1 MSAMTP
7 SSAERGRLRVP
18 SRLRRH
24 ASLLIV
30 YGLIVVLCIYASLSS
45 SNFLTD
51 RNIFNV
57 LRTATF
63 LGTVAM
69 AETFVIITGGIDLSV
84 GSVIK
89 LSGLMSAILMNGR
102 PENIG
107 IAVGATLA
115 MGAVV
120 GLINGLL
127 ITKARIAPFIVTLG
141 VYSILRG
148 VAYTVTTTPVGRA
161 APGFLRLY
169 DLKVGP
175 APVLV
180 IFLALLTISAVFVL
194 QRTTFGRYI
203 YAIGGNEQVARLSGI
218 RVDRVKI
225 GVYILCNTLAA
236 LTGLLYLARAG
247 VGDPVTGEGAEL
259 QAITAVILGGTS
271 LFGGQGG
278 PLGTLGG
285 VLLMGLTNNLLVI
298 LNVSSWYQELIQG
311 LVIVGAVALYRQK
324 RR

>member
-1 MSAMTP
+1 MSAIT
-7 SSAERGRLRVP
+7 SSSSERAGLRVP
-18 SRLRRH
+18 PGLRRH

-30 YGLIVVLCIYASLSS
+30 YGLILILGIYASLLSP
-45 SNFLTD
+45 NFLTD

-57 LRTATF
+57 LRTSAF
-63 LGTVAM
+63 LGTVAI
-69 AETFVIITGGIDLSV
+69 AQTFVIISGGIDLSV

-89 LSGLMSAILMNGR
+89 LSVLVSAILMNGK

-107 IAVGATLA
+107 VAVVATLA
-115 MGAVV
+115 MGMVV
-120 GLINGLL
+120 GLVNGLL
-127 ITKARIAPFIVTLG
+127 VTKARIAPFIVTLG
-141 VYSILRG
+141 AYSILRG
-148 VAYTVTTTPVGRA
+148 IAYTVTTTPVGKA

-175 APVLV
+175 LPLLV
-180 IFLALLTISAVFVL
+180 IFLALLILAGTFVL
-194 QRTTFGRYI
+194 RRTAFGRYI

-218 RVDRVKI
+218 RVDWVKI
-225 GVYILCNTLAA
+225 GVYVLCSTLAA
-236 LTGLLYLARAG
+236 LTGLLYLTRAG

-278 PLGTLGG
+278 LIGTLGG
-285 VLLMGLTNNLLVI
+285 VLLIGLTNNVLVI

-311 LVIVGAVALYRQK
+311 LVIVGAVALYKQK

>member
-1 MSAMTP
+1 MSAVTSSP
-7 SSAERGRLRVP
+7 SEGGGLGIP
-18 SRLRRH
+18 PGLRRY

-30 YGLIVVLCIYASLSS
+30 YGLILALGVYASLLSP
-45 SNFLTD
+45 NFLTE

-57 LRTATF
+57 LRTAAF
-63 LGTVAM
+63 LGTVAIG
-69 AETFVIITGGIDLSV
+69 ETFVIISGGIDLSV
-84 GSVIK
+84 GSVVK
-89 LSGLMSAILMNGR
+89 LSVLMSAILMNGK
-102 PENIG
+102 PENI
-107 IAVGATLA
+107 AVAVAATLA
-115 MGAVV
+115 MGAVA

-127 ITKARIAPFIVTLG
+127 ITKVRIAPFIVTLG

-148 VAYTVTTTPVGRA
+148 VAYTVTTKPVGRA

-169 DLKVGP
+169 DLKLGAVP
-175 APVLV
+175 LLV
-180 IFLALLTISAVFVL
+180 IFLALLLLVGIFVL
-194 QRTTFGRYI
+194 RRMTFGRYI

-225 GVYILCNTLAA
+225 GVYVLCSTLAA
-236 LTGLLYLARAG
+236 LTGVLYLARSG

-278 PLGTLGG
+278 LIGTLGG
-285 VLLMGLTNNLLVI
+285 VLLMGLTNNVLVI

-311 LVIVGAVALYRQK
+311 LVIVGAVALYKQK

>member
-1 MSAMTP
+1 MSAVTSSP
-7 SSAERGRLRVP
+7 SEGGGLGVP
-18 SRLRRH
+18 PGLRRY

-30 YGLIVVLCIYASLSS
+30 YGLILALGVYASLLSP
-45 SNFLTD
+45 NFLTE

-57 LRTATF
+57 LRTAAF
-63 LGTVAM
+63 LGTVAIG
-69 AETFVIITGGIDLSV
+69 ETFVIISGGIDLSV

-89 LSGLMSAILMNGR
+89 LSVLMSAILMNGK
-102 PENIG
+102 PENI
-107 IAVGATLA
+107 AVAVAATLA

-127 ITKARIAPFIVTLG
+127 ITKVRIAPFIVTLG

-148 VAYTVTTTPVGRA
+148 VAYTVTTKPVGRA

-169 DLKVGP
+169 DLKLGP
-175 APVLV
+175 VPLLV
-180 IFLALLTISAVFVL
+180 IFLALLLLAGIFVL
-194 QRTTFGRYI
+194 RRMTFGRYI

-225 GVYILCNTLAA
+225 GIYGLCM
-236 LTGLLYLARAG
+236 TGLLYLSRSG

-278 PLGTLGG
+278 LIGTLGG
-285 VLLMGLTNNLLVI
+285 VLLMGLTNNVLVI

-311 LVIVGAVALYRQK
+311 LVIVGAVALYKQK

>member
-1 MSAMTP
+1 MSAIA
-7 SSAERGRLRVP
+7 SSSSGRAA
-18 SRLRRH
+18 SRIPAFFSRR

-30 YGLIVVLCIYASLSS
+30 YGLILALACYASLSS
-45 SNFLTD
+45 PNFLTE

-57 LRTATF
+57 LRTAAF
-63 LGTVAM
+63 LGTVAIGQ
-69 AETFVIITGGIDLSV
+69 TFVIISGGIDLSV

-89 LSGLMSAILMNGR
+89 LAVLVSAILMNGR

-107 IAVGATLA
+107 LAVVATLA
-115 MGAVV
+115 IGAFI

-141 VYSILRG
+141 AYSILRG
-148 VAYTVTTTPVGRA
+148 VSYTVATRPVGRA

-169 DLKVGP
+169 DLKLGP
-175 APVLV
+175 VPLLV
-180 IFLALLTISAVFVL
+180 VFLLALVLAGTFVL
-194 QRTTFGRYI
+194 RRTTFGRYI
-203 YAIGGNEQVARLSGI
+203 YAVGGNEQVAALSGI

-225 GVYILCNTLAA
+225 GVYVLCGTLAA
-236 LTGLLYLARAG
+236 LTGLLYLARSG

-278 PLGTLGG
+278 LIGTLGG
-285 VLLMGLTNNLLVI
+285 VLLIGLTNNVLVI

-311 LVIVGAVALYRQK
+311 LVIVGAVALYKQK

>member
-1 MSAMTP
+1 MSATASFP
-7 SSAERGRLRVP
+7 SERGKLRIP
-18 SRLRRH
+18 AGRRRH

-30 YGLIVVLCIYASLSS
+30 YGLILILAVYASLSS
-45 SNFLTD
+45 PNFLTY

-57 LRTATF
+57 LRTAVF

-69 AETFVIITGGIDLSV
+69 GETFVIISGGIDLSV

-89 LSGLMSAILMNGR
+89 LSVLMSAILMNGK

-107 IAVGATLA
+107 VAVVATLA
-115 MGAVV
+115 MGAAV

-148 VAYTVTTTPVGRA
+148 GAYTLATAPVGRA
-161 APGFLRLY
+161 APEFLHLY
-169 DLKVGP
+169 DIKVGP
-175 APVLV
+175 APLLV
-180 IFLALLTISAVFVL
+180 ISLALVTFAGVFVL
-194 QRTTFGRYI
+194 RRMAFGRYI

-225 GVYILCNTLAA
+225 GVYVLCSTLAA
-236 LTGLLYLARAG
+236 LTGLLYLARG
-247 VGDPVTGEGAEL
+247 GIGDPVTGEGAEL
-259 QAITAVILGGTS
+259 QAITAVILGGTN

-278 PLGTLGG
+278 LIGTLGG
-285 VLLMGLTNNLLVI
+285 VLLMGLTNNVLVI
-298 LNVSSWYQELIQG
+298 LKVSSWYQDLIQG
-311 LVIVGAVALYRQK
+311 LVIVGAVALYRQ
-324 RR
+324 RRR

>member
-1 MSAMTP
+1 MSAITSSP
-7 SSAERGRLRVP
+7 SERGGLRVP
-18 SRLRRH
+18 PGLRRH

-30 YGLIVVLCIYASLSS
+30 YGLILILGIYASLASP
-45 SNFLTD
+45 NFLTD

-57 LRTATF
+57 LRTGAF
-63 LGTVAM
+63 LGTVAI
-69 AETFVIITGGIDLSV
+69 AETFVIISGGIDLSV

-89 LSGLMSAILMNGR
+89 LSVLMSAILMNGK

-107 IAVGATLA
+107 VAVVATLA

-120 GLINGLL
+120 GLFNGLL
-127 ITKARIAPFIVTLG
+127 ITRMRIAPFIVTLG
-141 VYSILRG
+141 TYSILRG
-148 VAYTVTTTPVGRA
+148 IAYTVTTTPVGKA

-175 APVLV
+175 VPLLV
-180 IFLALLTISAVFVL
+180 IFLALLILAGIFVL
-194 QRTTFGRYI
+194 RRTAFGRYI

-218 RVDRVKI
+218 RVDWVKI
-225 GVYILCNTLAA
+225 GVYVLCSTLAA
-236 LTGLLYLARAG
+236 LTGLLYLTRAG
-247 VGDPVTGEGAEL
+247 VGDPVIGEGAEL

-278 PLGTLGG
+278 LIGTLGG
-285 VLLMGLTNNLLVI
+285 VLIMGLTNNVLVI
-298 LNVSSWYQELIQG
+298 LNVSSWYQDLIQG
-311 LVIVGAVALYRQK
+311 LVIVGAVALYKQK

>member
-1 MSAMTP
+1 MSAITSSP
-7 SSAERGRLRVP
+7 SERLGLRVP
-18 SRLRRH
+18 PGPRRH
-24 ASLLIV
+24 APVLIV
-30 YGLIVVLCIYASLSS
+30 YGLILTLGIYASLSS
-45 SNFLTD
+45 PNFLTE

-57 LRTATF
+57 LRTGAF
-63 LGTVAM
+63 LGTVAIG
-69 AETFVIITGGIDLSV
+69 ETFVIISGGIDLSV

-89 LSGLMSAILMNGR
+89 LSVLMSAILMNGK
-102 PENIG
+102 PENIA
-107 IAVGATLA
+107 IAVVATLA

-120 GLINGLL
+120 GLVNGLL
-127 ITKARIAPFIVTLG
+127 VTKVRIAPFIVTLG
-141 VYSILRG
+141 AYSILRG
-148 VAYTVTTTPVGRA
+148 IAYTVTTTPVGSA

-175 APVLV
+175 VPLLV
-180 IFLALLTISAVFVL
+180 IFLALLILIGIFVL
-194 QRTTFGRYI
+194 RRTAFGRYI

-225 GVYILCNTLAA
+225 GVYVLCSALAA

-259 QAITAVILGGTS
+259 QTITAVILGGTS

-278 PLGTLGG
+278 LIGTLGG
-285 VLLMGLTNNLLVI
+285 VLLMGLTNNVLVI

-311 LVIVGAVALYRQK
+311 LVIVGAVALYKQN

>member
-1 MSAMTP
+1 MSAIVS
-7 SSAERGRLRVP
+7 SSAERGGLRVP
-18 SRLRRH
+18 PGLRRH

-30 YGLIVVLCIYASLSS
+30 YSLILILAIYASLSS
-45 SNFLTD
+45 PNFLTD

-57 LRTATF
+57 LRTAAF
-63 LGTVAM
+63 LGTVAT
-69 AETFVIITGGIDLSV
+69 AQTFVIISGGIDLSV

-89 LSGLMSAILMNGR
+89 LSVLMSAILMNGK

-107 IAVGATLA
+107 VAVVATLG

-127 ITKARIAPFIVTLG
+127 TTKVRIAPFIVTLG
-141 VYSILRG
+141 AYSILRG
-148 VAYTVTTTPVGRA
+148 IAYTVATTPVGRA

-169 DLKVGP
+169 DVRIGP
-175 APVLV
+175 APLLV
-180 IFLALLTISAVFVL
+180 FFLALLILAGTFVL
-194 QRTTFGRYI
+194 WRTAFGRYI
-203 YAIGGNEQVARLSGI
+203 YAIGGNDQVARLSGI

-225 GVYILCNTLAA
+225 GVYVLCSTLAA
-236 LTGLLYLARAG
+236 LTSLLYLARAG

-278 PLGTLGG
+278 LIGTLGG
-285 VLLMGLTNNLLVI
+285 VLLMGLTNNILVI
-298 LNVSSWYQELIQG
+298 LNISSWYQDLIQG
-311 LVIVGAVALYRQK
+311 LVIVGAVALYKQK

>member
-63 LGTVAM
+63 LGTGAM

-89 LSGLMSAILMNGR
+89 RSGLMQAILVNGR

-107 IAVGATLA
+107 VAVGATLA

-120 GLINGLL
+120 VLINGLL

-236 LTGLLYLARAG
+236 LTGLLYLTRAG

-278 PLGTLGG
+278 PIGTLGG

>member
-1 MSAMTP
+1 MSAITSSP
-7 SSAERGRLRVP
+7 SERLGLRVP
-18 SRLRRH
+18 PGPRRH
-24 ASLLIV
+24 APVLIV
-30 YGLIVVLCIYASLSS
+30 YGLILTLGIYASLSS
-45 SNFLTD
+45 PNFLTE

-57 LRTATF
+57 LRTGAF
-63 LGTVAM
+63 LGTLAIG
-69 AETFVIITGGIDLSV
+69 ETFVIISGGIDLSV

-89 LSGLMSAILMNGR
+89 LSVLMSAILMNGK
-102 PENIG
+102 PENIA
-107 IAVGATLA
+107 IAVVATLA

-120 GLINGLL
+120 GLVNGLL
-127 ITKARIAPFIVTLG
+127 VTKVRIAPFIVTLG
-141 VYSILRG
+141 AYSILRG
-148 VAYTVTTTPVGRA
+148 IAYTVTTTPVGSA

-175 APVLV
+175 VPLLV
-180 IFLALLTISAVFVL
+180 IFLALLILIGIFVL
-194 QRTTFGRYI
+194 RRTAFGRYI

-225 GVYILCNTLAA
+225 GVYVLCSTLAA
-236 LTGLLYLARAG
+236 LTGLLYLTRAG

-259 QAITAVILGGTS
+259 QTITAVILGGTS

-278 PLGTLGG
+278 LIGTLGG
-285 VLLMGLTNNLLVI
+285 VLLMGLTNNVLVI

-311 LVIVGAVALYRQK
+311 LVIVGAVALYKQN

>member
-1 MSAMTP
+1 MSAVTSSP
-7 SSAERGRLRVP
+7 SEGGGLGIP
-18 SRLRRH
+18 PGLRRY

-30 YGLIVVLCIYASLSS
+30 YGLILALGVYASLLSP
-45 SNFLTD
+45 NFLTE

-57 LRTATF
+57 LRTAAF
-63 LGTVAM
+63 LGTVAIG
-69 AETFVIITGGIDLSV
+69 ETFVIISGGIDLSV

-89 LSGLMSAILMNGR
+89 LSVLMSAILMNGK
-102 PENIG
+102 PENI
-107 IAVGATLA
+107 AVAVAATLA
-115 MGAVV
+115 MGAVA

-127 ITKARIAPFIVTLG
+127 ITKVRIAPFIVTLG

-148 VAYTVTTTPVGRA
+148 VAYTVTTKPVGRA

-169 DLKVGP
+169 DLKLGAVP
-175 APVLV
+175 LLV
-180 IFLALLTISAVFVL
+180 IFLALLLLAGIFVL
-194 QRTTFGRYI
+194 RRMTFGRYI

-225 GVYILCNTLAA
+225 GVYVLCSTLAA
-236 LTGLLYLARAG
+236 LTGLLYLARSG

-259 QAITAVILGGTS
+259 QAITAVILGGTN

-278 PLGTLGG
+278 LIGTLGG
-285 VLLMGLTNNLLVI
+285 VLLMGLTNNVLVI

-311 LVIVGAVALYRQK
+311 LVIVGAVALYKQ
-324 RR
+324 RRR